1 MVTAE
6 SCMKQTRISLSI
18 WFSLRQKWRAV
29 QCTDYSHSDRCI
41 GNISL
46 PAASGAVVRAVPRSG
61 SSWRCPAQLAPSSK
75 CWFNL
80 NMPSFC
86 EDVNLQQKAQ
96 SLPLF
101 QAVLIS
107 RFSDAPRTYLH
118 SPPVGSWSSSLL
130 HSPLGSHQWSCD
142 ANFSRLSLHKE
153 GPVLSLRSRGSIGQ
167 SLMSLTEPQFC

>member
-118 SPPVGSWSSSLL
+118 SPLWAPEAPLSSTAHLVHIS
-130 HSPLGSHQWSCD
+130 
-142 ANFSRLSLHKE
+142 
-153 GPVLSLRSRGSIGQ
+153 GPVMPIFPGFPCTKKVQ
-167 SLMSLTEPQFC
+167 SWAWGLGVL